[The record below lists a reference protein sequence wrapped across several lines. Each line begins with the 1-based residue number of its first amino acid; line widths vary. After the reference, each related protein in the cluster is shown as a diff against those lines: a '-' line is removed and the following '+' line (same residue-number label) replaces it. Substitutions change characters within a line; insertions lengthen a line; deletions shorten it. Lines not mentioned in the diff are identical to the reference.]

1 MKNKVRIYDTT
12 LRDGSQA
19 EGITFSVSDKLL
31 MAKKFDDLGISYIEG
46 GWPGSN
52 PKDMHFFDSL
62 RKIRVEKAKIAAF
75 GSTRRAKNKVAKDP
89 NIQALLK
96 ARTPV
101 VTIFGKSSVLHV
113 KNVLKISK
121 EENLKLIYDS
131 VNYLKSRH
139 KEVFFDAE
147 HFFDGFELDPE
158 YALESILAAERAG
171 ADCIVLCDTNGGTL
185 VSRLCDVISKVKCEL
200 KIPFGI
206 HTHNDAGLA
215 TANSLSAVELGAV
228 QVQGTINGYGERS
241 GNANLCEIIPALKIK
256 MKIDCVSSVQLG
268 HLKEVSRFVD
278 ELANVRHNN
287 KMPYVGDSAFAHKA
301 GVHVNAVQKDKT
313 SYEHMNPALVGNKRR
328 ILISDLSGQSNVLL
342 KAIEYGLDVKD
353 KSPEAKKILSDLK
366 ELEKK
371 GYEFEAA
378 EASFDILMKKVL
390 KKHKSFFDLEGFT
403 VIDEKRTDSK
413 LISVATVKVSVNGKE
428 ERTAAEGDGPVNA
441 LDNALRK
448 ALIPFY
454 PAIANVRLTDFKV
467 RVLDAKS
474 GTAAKVRVLIESTDG
489 KDMWGTVGVSENI
502 IEASWEALVD
512 SVEYKLFKDEN
523 IKNN

>member
-1 MKNKVRIYDTT
+1 MKNKVEIYDTT

-31 MAKKFDDLGISYIEG
+31 MAGKFDDIGIAYIEG

-62 RKIRVEKAKIAAF
+62 KKIKFKKAKISAF
-75 GSTRRAKNKVAKDP
+75 GSTRRAKNKVEKDP

-101 VTIFGKSSVLHV
+101 VTIFGKSSILHV

-131 VNYLKSRH
+131 VNYLKKKK

-147 HFFDGFELDPE
+147 HFFDGFELDYR
-158 YALESILAAERAG
+158 YALETILAAERAG

-185 VSRLCDVISKVKCEL
+185 VSRLQNIIKAVKHEIKV
-200 KIPFGI
+200 PFGI

-228 QVQGTINGYGERS
+228 QVQGTMNGYGERS
-241 GNANLCEIIPALKIK
+241 GNANLCEIIPALKVK
-256 MKIDCVSSVQLG
+256 MKIDCVSSGQLR
-268 HLKEVSRFVD
+268 HLKEISRFVD
-278 ELANVRHNN
+278 ELANMRHNN

-313 SYEHMNPALVGNKRR
+313 SYEHMDPSLVGNKRR

-342 KAIEYGLDVKD
+342 KAVEYGLDIKD
-353 KSPEAKKILSDLK
+353 KSSEAKKILADLK

-390 KKHKSFFDLEGFT
+390 RKHKSFFELEGFT
-403 VIDEKRTDSK
+403 VIDEKRTDKK
-413 LISVATVKVSVNGKE
+413 LISVATIKVNVDGKT

-448 ALIPFY
+448 ALTPFY
-454 PAIANVRLTDFKV
+454 PEIANVRLTDFKV

-489 KDMWGTVGVSENI
+489 KDIWGTVGVSENI

-512 SVEYKLFKDEN
+512 SVEYKLFKDE
-523 IKNN
+523 KNKRQ